1 MKNSDIG
8 TGSWRFS
15 INGSRNNWIFCS
27 MSLGVISTLCL
38 SELCENRAGKAP
50 EDPQGENW
58 GTFCFLLTRARHHS
72 LVWIPWRFPCCC
84 EPVLPNLPPH
94 SSNVNR
100 KSPDTRS
107 ECLEKLIY
115 FQSLSMS
122 RARPKQLRGNSWKS
136 SAWFYVRSCFMFS
149 LISH

>member
-15 INGSRNNWIFCS
+15 INGSRNNWIFSS

-115 FQSLSMS
+115 FHLSLWAELGLNSSDVIAENPQPGSMC
-122 RARPKQLRGNSWKS
+122 AP
-136 SAWFYVRSCFMFS
+136 ASC
-149 LISH
+149 LV

>member
-100 KSPDTRS
+100 KSLDTRS

-115 FQSLSMS
+115 FHLSLWAELGLNSSEVIAENPQPGSMC
-122 RARPKQLRGNSWKS
+122 AP
-136 SAWFYVRSCFMFS
+136 ASC
-149 LISH
+149 LV

>member
-15 INGSRNNWIFCS
+15 INGSRNNWIFSS

-115 FQSLSMS
+115 FHLSLWAELGLNSSEVIAENPQPGSMC
-122 RARPKQLRGNSWKS
+122 AP
-136 SAWFYVRSCFMFS
+136 ASC
-149 LISH
+149 LV